1 MAKTTK
7 PKAAPK
13 AEVIDDLEPG
23 MLTIRDNS
31 DGRVRTVSNATYV
44 QLHKEVIQ
52 LSGRSKPVPRYEVLK
67 GTPTLPREG
76 K

>member
-7 PKAAPK
+7 PKAK
-13 AEVIDDLEPG
+13 VIDDLEPG
-23 MLTIRDNS
+23 MLVIRDIS
-31 DGRVRTVSNATYV
+31 DGRTRTVSNATYV

-52 LSGRSKPVPRYEVLK
+52 LSGRSKAVPRYEVVK
-67 GTPTLPREG
+67 GKAQLPREG